1 VFDPPPVIVID
12 ERDHEFGIVR
22 VGNDG
27 NWSLDIGNSGFQDL
41 VIGQVDVEGDD
52 FSTDFDGELII
63 PGGENGTLVVTF
75 APQGSGEF
83 AGSIAIHSNDPE
95 RVDDPIT
102 VSLSG
107 VGILAEIF
115 VDQEEV
121 EFGNIIFGE
130 TRQATLTIGNS
141 GDADLTVSDLQIE
154 GDEFTS
160 DWDGE
165 TFVLQPEQATEIV
178 LTFAPEADGDFR
190 CLFWL

>member
-1 VFDPPPVIVID
+1 V
-12 ERDHEFGIVR
+12 
-22 VGNDG
+22 
-27 NWSLDIGNSGFQDL
+27 
-41 VIGQVDVEGDD
+41 
-52 FSTDFDGELII
+52 FDGELII

-165 TFVLQPEQATEIV
+165 TFVLQPEQATEISIR
-178 LTFAPEADGDFR
+178 FGGKCQDDFC